1 MTYLGAQYSWISD
14 STVMMNVREEMHGHP
29 CASEIS
35 LNTLDKPTQGRQP
48 GILSKRELY
57 IFFFLSLECI
67 IAIYTTILTHTDDN
81 HTPYRFRMD
90 ICCTL
95 VCSHTLTVQF
105 LVLTNLLLKA
115 TAGSHEWKLWVLS
128 TAQYSADN
136 RSSKLIQSVN
146 ATNQYVLCCC
156 AFKTNHL
163 MDEGREIAV

>member
-57 IFFFLSLECI
+57 IFFFFLSLECI

-95 VCSHTLTVQF
+95 LLQALMNGSFGSYLLPNTVLIIV
-105 LVLTNLLLKA
+105 LVN
-115 TAGSHEWKLWVLS
+115 
-128 TAQYSADN
+128 
-136 RSSKLIQSVN
+136 
-146 ATNQYVLCCC
+146 
-156 AFKTNHL
+156 
-163 MDEGREIAV
+163 